1 VLPWETLRARDDRR
15 ARRRTARPALE
26 DLEGRQLLSYT
37 SLGYSLP
44 DLRVTGQGGPVAA
57 WGAAYQVTVT
67 LQNTGAS
74 TIIEPLAMVP
84 PSQLATAPDGSEVP
98 PYAIPSSADA
108 ASVPIEI
115 FINRNPRTVKGAV
128 QIGTVTAPALSQNN
142 AEQFAAS
149 LTLPSRPA
157 GFPNTGIFYIHLVAN
172 ANQAVLQTS
181 YAHNVSPA
189 IPVRF
194 ISQTLPQLT
203 VTALDVPP
211 VMQPGDTITPT
222 FQVANLGTASTA
234 AQGPVEVALVAST
247 TPDFNLGSSIVALYT
262 LPQAIPGSS
271 TVPVRASARHHR
283 RRLSGANA
291 AFNNVTPGANV
302 ERFTGSAVTLPVSPS
317 TYFLGIVVDPN
328 NKLTQ
333 LSLPANRLEQIR
345 PVGPPVPGLP
355 PAGVVSSPL
364 VLPFPNPPDGVA
376 IGNVNPAT
384 L

>member
-1 VLPWETLRARDDRR
+1 VLHWETLRARDDRR
-15 ARRRTARPALE
+15 TRRRTARPALE
-26 DLEGRQLLSYT
+26 NLEGRQLLSYT

-57 WGAAYQVTVT
+57 WGADYQVKVT

-74 TIIEPLAMVP
+74 TIIEPLALIP
-84 PSQLATAPDGSEVP
+84 PSQIATGPDGSEVP

-108 ASVPIEI
+108 ASVPIDI

-149 LTLPSRPA
+149 ITLPSRPT
-157 GFPNTGIFYIHLVAN
+157 GFPNTGLFYIHLVAD
-172 ANQAVLQTS
+172 ANQSVLQTN
-181 YAHNVSPA
+181 YIHNVSPA

-194 ISQTLPQLT
+194 ISQTLPQLRA
-203 VTALDVPP
+203 TALDVPP

-222 FQVANLGTASTA
+222 FQVTNLGTASTA

-262 LPQAIPGSS
+262 LPQAIPGQS
-271 TVPVRASARHHR
+271 TVPVRTTARHHR
-283 RRLSGANA
+283 RLFGAGTIA
-291 AFNNVTPGANV
+291 DNVTPGANV
-302 ERFTGSAVTLPVSPS
+302 ETFTGAAVTLPTSPS

-333 LSLPANRLEQIR
+333 ISQPANRLEQIR

-364 VLPFPNPPDGVA
+364 VLPFPNPPDGIP
-376 IGNVNPAT
+376 IGNVNAAT
-384 L
+384 V